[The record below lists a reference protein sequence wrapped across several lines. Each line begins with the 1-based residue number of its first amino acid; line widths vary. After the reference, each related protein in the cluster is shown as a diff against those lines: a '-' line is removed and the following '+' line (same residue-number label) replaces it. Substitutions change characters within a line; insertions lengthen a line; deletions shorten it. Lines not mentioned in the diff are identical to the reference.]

1 MECHLGCESL
11 IVYAQTVAPENVA
24 SYRLGICN
32 MQHKHGVYCHA
43 VFVRPSITFV
53 YFVEMSKQ

>member
-53 YFVEMSKQ
+53 YFV